1 MLLPKG
7 LWVVSVLAVPGDLL
21 RLVYVTRDILARVHC
36 FDVCAFLS
44 HVSFATGPQV
54 IQSQR
59 FGVAQFSFASLKIRC
74 ELRRTKESLTL
85 RHHQQLRRPTHSM
98 RPLLGLTSQHRRPM
112 GIPLVH
118 TEILIASYAH
128 ESYWSE
134 LGFLANSLDSK
145 LTRITSTT
153 TTTPDSARRLP
164 GEADLGLPRGLL
176 RLMTS

>member
-7 LWVVSVLAVPGDLL
+7 LCLVSVLAVPGNLL
-21 RLVYVTRDILARVHC
+21 RLVYVTRDILTRVHC

-74 ELRRTKESLTL
+74 ELRRAKQSWTL
-85 RHHQQLRRPTHSM
+85 RHHQQLRPPTHSM

-118 TEILIASYAH
+118 TEFLSRPAS
-128 ESYWSE
+128 S
-134 LGFLANSLDSK
+134 
-145 LTRITSTT
+145 
-153 TTTPDSARRLP
+153 
-164 GEADLGLPRGLL
+164 
-176 RLMTS
+176 